1 MSHSY
6 YLTLNPSP
14 LDEGLGILQ
23 ILAVSSPMWYL
34 YDLSLNPS
42 PLDEG
47 LGILQILAVSS
58 PLSRGEG
65 PGVRFSDVAF
75 V

>member
-1 MSHSY
+1 
-6 YLTLNPSP
+6 
-14 LDEGLGILQ
+14 
-23 ILAVSSPMWYL
+23 MWHL

-47 LGILQILAVSS
+47 LGILQILAESS

-65 PGVRFSDVAF
+65 RGVRFSDVTF
-75 V
+75 ELPHPKSLCPVGTTM